1 MERDKNMKRKVKI
14 HDVITQFYWVSL
26 SEKEYDIVCDYYCD
40 FNEFWRYEVLD
51 IDGSEDL
58 LDTEFRTDG
67 TKGEIVERYLTI
79 PKCETYWVGKTLRLI
94 QEELDKK
101 GEEQFFNLPSP
112 AFAKL
117 LKKILEEIEELE
129 IVDHG

>member
-1 MERDKNMKRKVKI
+1 MKRKVKI

-51 IDGSEDL
+51 IDGPEDL

-67 TKGEIVERYLTI
+67 TKGEIVERYLTM
-79 PKCETYWVGKTLRLI
+79 PECETYWVGKTLRLI
-94 QEELDKK
+94 QEKLELDKK
-101 GEEQFFNLPSP
+101 DREDQFFNLPSP

-117 LKKILEEIEELE
+117 LKKILEDIEKLE
-129 IVDHG
+129 SVDHG